1 MRAILAAIAL
11 FFLTFPANATY
22 IISQPDPGGSVGTYM
37 ATWNQ
42 VAASGEDVV
51 IDAPCMSA
59 CTFFLGLV
67 PLDRVCVTPRASL
80 GVHQLSVGDI
90 PDPVMSAAFYRWL
103 YPEWVQQWIKDH
115 GGLKEDVIFM
125 YPEDLKGHIKLCNGD
140 YDTVSPED
148 LIHASPSERD

>member
-1 MRAILAAIAL
+1 MRVLIAALISI
-11 FFLTFPANATY
+11 FLISPASATY

-37 ATWNQ
+37 NTWKQ
-42 VAASGEDVV
+42 VADSGEQVI

-67 PLDRVCVTPRASL
+67 PLDRVCVTSRASL
-80 GVHQLSVGDI
+80 GVHQLSVGDT
-90 PDPVMSAAFYRWL
+90 PDPIMSAAFYRWL

-125 YPEDLKGHIKLCNGD
+125 YPEDLKGHIKLCDGN

-148 LIHASPSERD
+148 LIHQSNGDS